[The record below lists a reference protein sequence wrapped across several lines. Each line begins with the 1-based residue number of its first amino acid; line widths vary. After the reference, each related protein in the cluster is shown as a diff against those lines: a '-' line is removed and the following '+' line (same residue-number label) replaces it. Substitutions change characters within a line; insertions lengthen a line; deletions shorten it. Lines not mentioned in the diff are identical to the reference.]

1 MNISYIRNNSDAVG
15 ILASGLC
22 LVHCLLT
29 PFVFV
34 AHSGI
39 TMIEDGQAF
48 WWKSLDLIFLVLSY
62 FAIRRSIRT
71 TSKPSIKY
79 AFWASWLFL
88 VGIIINE
95 KLEVIPLPE
104 EMIYIGS
111 LSLVI
116 LHFYNLKYCQCEKE
130 CCTTN

>member
-39 TMIEDGQAF
+39 TMIGDGQAF

-62 FAIRRSIRT
+62 FAIRRSIKT